1 MITPVLATTII
12 TMVMIRVV
20 SFAATLVFH
29 TSIVHMIKKRQDV
42 AMRDA
47 HPLIAAKNHAY
58 LRTVVMGQVF
68 NAQIVADVGI

>member
-1 MITPVLATTII
+1 MIIPVPATTII

-29 TSIVHMIKKRQDV
+29 TSIVHVKKRQDV
-42 AMRDA
+42 AMRGA

-58 LRTVVMGQVF
+58 LRTVAMDH
-68 NAQIVADVGI
+68 NALIAMDVGI